1 MTTPQKKSP
10 DITYRHCESESDYA
24 ACEALQ
30 AATWGDDDIVPMTFL
45 TASQEIGGVLV
56 GAFNSSNRMLGLVFG
71 TPGIREGRLMH
82 WSHMLAVVPEARG
95 LGLGYGLKM
104 FQRDALATAEFDE
117 MFWTYDPLESI
128 NAHLNINRLGARPVE
143 YVENVYGDGSA
154 NLLHQGLGT
163 DRFVVRWAF
172 KKQADAGGVDGAK
185 DAPVLNGALGEENDI
200 SIPVDARCV
209 RVEGPRDIQAL
220 KIEQPDQAAAWRRST
235 REAFQLGLEGGYA
248 VTGFH
253 RADDGRCFYIMETER

>member
-1 MTTPQKKSP
+1 MATTPENSSV
-10 DITYRHCESESDYA
+10 ITYRHCESEADYA

-30 AATWGDDDIVPMTFL
+30 AATWGDDDVVPMTFL
-45 TASQEIGGVLV
+45 TASQEIGGVLA
-56 GAFNSSNRMLGLVFG
+56 GAFDSSNRMLGLVFG
-71 TPGIREGRLMH
+71 TPGIREERLMH

-95 LGLGYGLKM
+95 LGLGYGLKT
-104 FQRDALATAEFDE
+104 FQRDALATAGFDE

-172 KKQADAGGVDGAK
+172 KKQVDADGVAGAN
-185 DAPVLNGALGEENDI
+185 DAPVLNSVQDEVSNV
-200 SIPVDARCV
+200 SIPNDARCV
-209 RVEGPRDIQAL
+209 RVEAPRDVQAL
-220 KIEQPDQAAAWRRST
+220 KKDQPDQAAAWRRST
-235 REAFQLGLEGGYA
+235 REAFQLGLESGFA

-253 RADDGRCFYIMETER
+253 RTDDGRCFYTMEIDR